1 MTNLNETLHALREAY
16 VAEANENLARIDRLI
31 SALETEPTGPTLEHL
46 HRRFLGLAGSG
57 YTYGFPEVST
67 LGRQGER
74 LCAALLRTGR
84 CTSPSVLLASRAV
97 LRGLQAEF
105 DRLRALYAGG
115 PWVRRDRDPAGP
127 RSSFLKWGSIP

>member
-1 MTNLNETLHALREAY
+1 M
-16 VAEANENLARIDRLI
+16 AEATENLGRIDRLI
-31 SALETEPTGPTLEHL
+31 SMMETEASGPTLERL

-84 CTSPSVLLASRAV
+84 FASPSVLLASRAV

-105 DRLRALYAGG
+105 DRLHALYVMG
-115 PWVRRDRDPAGP
+115 PWVESDTARP
-127 RSSFLKWGSIP
+127 RASFLRWAAIP

>member
-1 MTNLNETLHALREAY
+1 MANLNETLHALREAY

-84 CTSPSVLLASRAV
+84 CASPSVLLASRAV

-105 DRLRALYAGG
+105 DRLRALYAIG
-115 PWVRRDRDPAGP
+115 PGQSSLSRESVPRPSPAP
-127 RSSFLKWGSIP
+127 RH

>member
-1 MTNLNETLHALREAY
+1 MANLNETLHTLRREY
-16 VAEANENLARIDRLI
+16 VAEASENLGRIHRLI
-31 SALETEPTGPTLEHL
+31 STMETEPSGPTLDRL

-84 CTSPSVLLASRAV
+84 CASPSVLLASRAV

-105 DRLRALYAGG
+105 DRLRALYVIG
-115 PWVRRDRDPAGP
+115 PWARRDTAYPGA
-127 RSSFLKWGSIP
+127 SFLRWDAIP